1 MVGELLL
8 YWPCSM
14 QGDNELMLHVPC
26 WISQS
31 GTTQGQVLDHYL
43 YPHIGAARMTVVEEM
58 APIGRYLYNSK
69 MIQFL
74 QGNFKA
80 RRCEHSTLSVPTSVM
95 LTKISKVFYGM
106 LCLCL
111 VLPALKRGPVKL
123 LYRQRCFDV
132 VLLV

>member
-80 RRCEHSTLSVPTSVM
+80 PRCEL

-123 LYRQRCFDV
+123 LYRQRCFNV